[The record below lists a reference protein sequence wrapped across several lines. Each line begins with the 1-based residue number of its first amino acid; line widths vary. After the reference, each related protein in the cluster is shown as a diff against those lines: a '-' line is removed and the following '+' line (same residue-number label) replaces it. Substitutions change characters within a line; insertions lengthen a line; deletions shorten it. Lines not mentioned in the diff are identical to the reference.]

1 MMIKRISIFILGC
14 WLLVGVAYAQVSVA
28 LSDNLLVL
36 NSQTRSSMFE
46 LVNLGSEPT
55 EFRLTTDKLLLG
67 TKEDASKIIRWA
79 PARALV
85 PANRT
90 IPVRVSARPTPGL
103 AAGEYIFRVGVTA
116 EAQPVPRRPRSG
128 DTAEAPPDG
137 IAVTIPLVPTLPV
150 TVYMRHQIEAPMID
164 VEPLVLTPDDK
175 EIMGYFPVTKRNP
188 AYSFVGQV
196 LVLEKSTGQ
205 RINSG
210 RLHLRQGGTGSSRVS
225 MPRGQTPLQAA
236 AQYCL
241 QVWDHF
247 PGKGEPTL
255 VVCGS

>member
-1 MMIKRISIFILGC
+1 MIKRIFIFSLGC
-14 WLLVGVAYAQVSVA
+14 WLVASAAQAQVSVA

-36 NSQTRSSMFE
+36 DSQTRSSMFE

-55 EFRLTTDKLLLG
+55 EFRLETDKLLLG
-67 TKEDASKIIRWA
+67 TKEDASTIIRWA

-90 IPVRVSARPTPGL
+90 VPVRVAARPTPGL

-116 EAQPVPRRPRSG
+116 EAKPVPRRPRPG
-128 DTAEAPPDG
+128 DPAEAPPDG
-137 IAVTIPLVPTLPV
+137 IAVTIPIVPTLPV
-150 TVYMRHQIEAPMID
+150 TVYLRHNIEAPMID
-164 VEPLVLTPDDK
+164 IEPLVLTPDDK
-175 EIMGYFPVTKRNP
+175 EVMGYFPVTKRNP

-196 LVLEKSTGQ
+196 LVLDKATGQ

-210 RLHLRQGGTGSSRVS
+210 RLHLRQGGSAGSRVN
-225 MPRGQTPLQAA
+225 MPRAQTPLQAG

-247 PGKGEPTL
+247 PGKGEPKL